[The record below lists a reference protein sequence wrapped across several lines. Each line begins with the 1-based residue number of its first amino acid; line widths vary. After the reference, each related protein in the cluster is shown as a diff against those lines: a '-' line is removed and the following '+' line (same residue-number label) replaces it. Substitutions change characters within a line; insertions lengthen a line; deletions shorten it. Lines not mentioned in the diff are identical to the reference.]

1 MLGAVLQHTA
11 IRRITTAAR
20 CSALL
25 VSEHYV
31 GRGADAVVVKRL
43 FRGHERAGVLG
54 EGPVWGRLASIDP
67 RHADGRNRRILPV
80 PARSSGGRLT
90 ERTPAVQPRRR
101 ERVKVPRSRPLP
113 TARAFKSDHQVGPV
127 EGMARTQAQARF
139 CAPKLSAIRAVRA
152 TLLGERG
159 CKPSIPMARIVSRYN
174 QRVRQVGFEDESPW

>member
-54 EGPVWGRLASIDP
+54 EGPVWGRLASVDS
-67 RHADGRNRRILPV
+67 RQANGRNRRISPV
-80 PARSSGGRLT
+80 PVRSGEGPLT
-90 ERTPAVQPRRR
+90 EPTSAVQP
-101 ERVKVPRSRPLP
+101 SRPEQLFMTP
-113 TARAFKSDHQVGPV
+113 
-127 EGMARTQAQARF
+127 
-139 CAPKLSAIRAVRA
+139 
-152 TLLGERG
+152 
-159 CKPSIPMARIVSRYN
+159 
-174 QRVRQVGFEDESPW
+174 

>member
-54 EGPVWGRLASIDP
+54 EGPVWGRLASFDP
-67 RHADGRNRRILPV
+67 RHADGRNRRISSIPV
-80 PARSSGGRLT
+80 RPGDGPLT
-90 ERTPAVQPRRR
+90 EPTPAVQPSRR
-101 ERVKVPRSRPLP
+101 EPLFMP
-113 TARAFKSDHQVGPV
+113 HTCRLQYEYASGP
-127 EGMARTQAQARF
+127 AQ
-139 CAPKLSAIRAVRA
+139 
-152 TLLGERG
+152 
-159 CKPSIPMARIVSRYN
+159 
-174 QRVRQVGFEDESPW
+174 